1 MQRLLAWVQ
10 SFALSLGGPGL
21 FVIAFLD
28 SSFLSFPEV
37 CDLLIVWLT
46 VRHKE
51 RMLFY
56 ALMCTA
62 GSIAGCFA
70 LYLVGRRGGEAF
82 LKRRFKAG
90 HVERA
95 MTLFRR
101 YGLLAVIVPSL
112 LPPPMP
118 FKIFVLAAGVAKVR
132 RVDFLIA
139 VAIGRGLRYFGEGF
153 LALWYGEAAIGF
165 IRDNARIA
173 GLVVA
178 GLVVAGA
185 IAWFWWRRRRRVDEP
200 PAKPL

>member
-10 SFALSLGGPGL
+10 GFALSLGGPGL
-21 FVIAFLD
+21 FIIAFLD

-56 ALMCTA
+56 ALMTTA

-95 MTLFRR
+95 MAVFRR
-101 YGLLAVIVPSL
+101 YGLLAVIIPSL

-132 RVDFLIA
+132 RFDFLVA
-139 VAIGRGLRYFGEGF
+139 VAVGRGIRYFGEGF

-165 IRDNARIA
+165 IRENARAAGLIMA
-173 GLVVA
+173 GLVVI
-178 GLVVAGA
+178 GA
-185 IAWFWWRRRRRVDEP
+185 IGWFWWRRRSR
-200 PAKPL
+200 